1 MLFKTKKS
9 KIISLVVLIVI
20 TIPILLYF
28 VFGGLNK
35 QTKPNLIS
43 TYEQSTL
50 IFAHRGIAK
59 YFPENSFEALQQAK
73 LKNFNAV
80 EIDLNET
87 SDSVII
93 LFHDED
99 SGKMLGLKGLINT
112 HSLDDLI
119 KHPYI
124 FNNKVTS
131 NIVLTLDE
139 TFKNFGNDFVFYL
152 DIKNRTYDFMKRVI
166 ELVKKYKLEQSTI
179 LASADFVLIARI
191 EFDYPEI
198 NTCLEGFNAGKEWIY
213 YFIPS
218 DFKPDY
224 YASFIHNVDKKHIDW
239 LKDKNLLYN
248 KIVYGVDTSN
258 FKIANDLHLKKILID
273 YDSTVNMQVILK

>member
-1 MLFKTKKS
+1 MVFKTKKT
-9 KIISLVVLIVI
+9 KITSLIILIVI
-20 TIPILLYF
+20 IIPIILYF

-35 QTKPNLIS
+35 GSRSNLIYGFNDS
-43 TYEQSTL
+43 SL

-73 LKNFNAV
+73 QKNFKAV

-87 SDSVII
+87 SDNIII

-99 SGKMLGLKGLINT
+99 SEKMLGLKGLINE
-112 HSLDDLI
+112 HNFDELK

-124 FNNKVTS
+124 FNNNVTS

-139 TFKNFGNDFVFYL
+139 TFQKFGNDFVFYL
-152 DIKNRTYDFMKRVI
+152 DIKNRTYGFMEKVI
-166 ELVKKYKLEQSTI
+166 DLIKKYKLERSTI
-179 LASADFVLIARI
+179 LASAHFLLIARI
-191 EFDYPEI
+191 EYDYPEI

-218 DFKPDY
+218 NFKPDY
-224 YASFIHNVDKKHIDW
+224 YASFIQNVDKKHIDW
-239 LKDKNLLYN
+239 LKDKNLLNN

-258 FKIANDLHLKKILID
+258 YIKAKELGLKKILID
-273 YDSTVNMQVILK
+273 YDSTINLQTILK